1 MDDKKRITLRLPD
14 ELYGAL
20 KEKACQKGI
29 AINEEIM
36 FRLSPITDSEFYRS
50 FFHSLRCKIQ

>member
-20 KEKACQKGI
+20 KEI
-29 AINEEIM
+29 
-36 FRLSPITDSEFYRS
+36 SEATGLAVSDLLIISILNNVPERA
-50 FFHSLRCKIQ
+50 LQWM